1 MEVVFFVL
9 IFFIGAVV
17 FFTWSELQGVDKAM
31 WQKDTEMRQKV
42 RKLETDIVDLNRT
55 ISDLKDQLAES
66 EKEEDEQL

>member
-42 RKLETDIVDLNRT
+42 RKLETDVVDLNRT
-55 ISDLKDQLAES
+55 ISELKDQLAER
-66 EKEEDEQL
+66 EEEDEQL

>member
-42 RKLETDIVDLNRT
+42 RKLETDIVNLNRT
-55 ISDLKDQLAES
+55 IGELKDQIAER
-66 EKEEDEQL
+66 EEEDEQL

>member
-42 RKLETDIVDLNRT
+42 RKLETDVVDLNRT

-66 EKEEDEQL
+66 EKDEDES

>member
-17 FFTWSELQGVDKAM
+17 FFTWSELQGVDKVM
-31 WQKDTEMRQKV
+31 WQKDTEMKQKV
-42 RKLETDIVDLNRT
+42 RKLESDIVDLNRT

>member
-42 RKLETDIVDLNRT
+42 RKLESDIVDLNRT
-55 ISDLKDQLAES
+55 ISELKDQLAEN
-66 EKEEDEQL
+66 EEEEDVS

>member
-31 WQKDTEMRQKV
+31 WQKDTEMRQKI
-42 RKLETDIVDLNRT
+42 RKLETDVVDLNRT

-66 EKEEDEQL
+66 EKEDEQL

>member
-31 WQKDTEMRQKV
+31 WQKDTEMKHKV
-42 RKLETDIVDLNRT
+42 HKLESDIVDLNRT
-55 ISDLKDQLAES
+55 ISELKNELAES
-66 EKEEDEQL
+66 EKDEDES

>member
-42 RKLETDIVDLNRT
+42 RKLETDVVDLNRT

>member
-1 MEVVFFVL
+1 MEVVFGVL

-31 WQKDTEMRQKV
+31 WQKDTEMKQKV
-42 RKLETDIVDLNRT
+42 RKLESDIVDLNRT
-55 ISDLKDQLAES
+55 ISELKDQLAES

>member
-42 RKLETDIVDLNRT
+42 RKLESDVVDLNRI
-55 ISDLKDQLAES
+55 ISDLKDQLAER
-66 EKEEDEQL
+66 EEEDEQL

>member
-31 WQKDTEMRQKV
+31 WQKDTEMKQKV
-42 RKLETDIVDLNRT
+42 RKLESDIVDLNRT
-55 ISDLKDQLAES
+55 ISELKDQLAES
-66 EKEEDEQL
+66 EKDED

>member
-31 WQKDTEMRQKV
+31 WQKDTEMRQKI
-42 RKLETDIVDLNRT
+42 RKLETDVVDLNRT

>member
-9 IFFIGAVV
+9 LFFIGAVV

-42 RKLETDIVDLNRT
+42 RKLETDVVDLNRT
-55 ISDLKDQLAES
+55 ISELKDQLAER
-66 EKEEDEQL
+66 EEEDEQL

>member
-42 RKLETDIVDLNRT
+42 RKLESDIVNLNRT
-55 ISDLKDQLAES
+55 ISELKDQLAES
-66 EKEEDEQL
+66 EKEEDAS

>member
-31 WQKDTEMRQKV
+31 WQKDTEMKQKV
-42 RKLETDIVDLNRT
+42 HKLESDIVDLNRT
-55 ISDLKDQLAES
+55 ISELKNELAES
-66 EKEEDEQL
+66 EKDEDES

>member
-66 EKEEDEQL
+66 EKEDEQL

>member
-42 RKLETDIVDLNRT
+42 RKLETDVVDLNRT
-55 ISDLKDQLAES
+55 ISELKDQLAES
-66 EKEEDEQL
+66 EKEEDAS

>member
-42 RKLETDIVDLNRT
+42 RKLESDIVNLNRT
-55 ISDLKDQLAES
+55 IIELKDQLAES
-66 EKEEDEQL
+66 EKEEDAS

>member
-31 WQKDTEMRQKV
+31 WQKDTEMKQKV
-42 RKLETDIVDLNRT
+42 RKLESDIVDLNRT
-55 ISDLKDQLAES
+55 ISELKHELAES
-66 EKEEDEQL
+66 EKEDEQL